1 MRVAALCLRYA
12 RKYWRAIVGVYV
24 LMAGISALSL
34 VIPQL
39 IRWIIDQGIRDQ
51 DVRFIGAM
59 AASLVGLTV
68 VKGVFVYFEGRWSEM
83 ASQGVAYDLRNTI
96 YSRLAAL
103 SFSYHDRTETG
114 QHLSRTIQDVERL
127 RFLTGRA
134 VLRLVEG
141 VVLFVGSLGVLLVMN
156 AKLALLSLAAMPLL
170 SYLAYHFGRRFRPL
184 SLLLQ
189 NQLGALTTRLEQNL
203 RGFRIVKAFA
213 QEDAEIERFERENS
227 LWFSLAARLARYRS
241 FFPPLMNLAASLV
254 TVFVIWFGGH
264 LVITGESTLGEL
276 VAFTTYL
283 GQLTMPIRRLGHV
296 IPAIAMAVSAGER
309 VLEILEAVSEVE
321 DKPGARDLSSV
332 RGKVT
337 FEGVSFGYYSG
348 DNIVEEVSFEVAEGK
363 IVALLGETG
372 CGKSTI
378 VHLIPRFCDAKSGRI
393 LIDGADIRDVTVSS
407 LRRYIG
413 IVLQETTLFA
423 ATVRE
428 NIGFGRPE
436 ASFEEIRKAARA
448 AQAEDFI
455 ENLTDGYETAVGERG
470 VTLSGGQKQRVA
482 IARALLKDPRILIL
496 DDATSSVDTE
506 TEHLIQ
512 KALMI
517 LMEGRTSFVIA
528 QRLSTVRRAD
538 LILVLEKGRIAASGT
553 HSELLRTSGIYA
565 DIYNRQLRRDEEPAS

>member
-1 MRVAALCLRYA
+1 MTYSIPLIAHLLNGRQYCL
-12 RKYWRAIVGVYV
+12 G
-24 LMAGISALSL
+24 
-34 VIPQL
+34 PTQ
-39 IRWIIDQGIRDQ
+39 IDKNLPL
-51 DVRFIGAM
+51 F
-59 AASLVGLTV
+59 
-68 VKGVFVYFEGRWSEM
+68 
-83 ASQGVAYDLRNTI
+83 NT
-96 YSRLAAL
+96 L
-103 SFSYHDRTETG
+103 
-114 QHLSRTIQDVERL
+114 
-127 RFLTGRA
+127 
-134 VLRLVEG
+134 
-141 VVLFVGSLGVLLVMN
+141 
-156 AKLALLSLAAMPLL
+156 
-170 SYLAYHFGRRFRPL
+170 
-184 SLLLQ
+184 
-189 NQLGALTTRLEQNL
+189 
-203 RGFRIVKAFA
+203 
-213 QEDAEIERFERENS
+213 
-227 LWFSLAARLARYRS
+227 
-241 FFPPLMNLAASLV
+241 
-254 TVFVIWFGGH
+254 
-264 LVITGESTLGEL
+264 
-276 VAFTTYL
+276 
-283 GQLTMPIRRLGHV
+283 
-296 IPAIAMAVSAGER
+296 
-309 VLEILEAVSEVE
+309 
-321 DKPGARDLSSV
+321 
-332 RGKVT
+332 
-337 FEGVSFGYYSG
+337 YYSG

-378 VHLIPRFCDAKSGRI
+378 VHLIPRFYDAKSGRI